1 MVPETY
7 DSLSLYKVGR
17 ISASSPTSLT
27 PKLTS
32 NLPEEGRLRV
42 STRQITDTMLDLIRT
57 YLSLPYVLLALF
69 ALSLARNYAAKISRN
84 HRIARLGARAPVR
97 TTYLPYGVDFLYE
110 VLRFMTK
117 DKNLELWVHTFK
129 TYGFGR
135 YTVESD
141 GAERVILTADP
152 ENIKAILATQ
162 FKEFGKGEAFRLDW
176 HAFLGD
182 SEYYFPSVW
191 ICVR

>member
-1 MVPETY
+1 
-7 DSLSLYKVGR
+7 
-17 ISASSPTSLT
+17 
-27 PKLTS
+27 
-32 NLPEEGRLRV
+32 
-42 STRQITDTMLDLIRT
+42 MLDLVRP
-57 YLSLPYVLLALF
+57 YFSLPYILLALL

-84 HRIARLGARAPVR
+84 RRIARLGARAPIR

-110 VLRFMTK
+110 VLQYMVK
-117 DKNLELWVHTFK
+117 DLSHEMWLHTFK
-129 TYGFGR
+129 KYGFGR

-141 GAERVILTADP
+141 GAERVVLTADP

-176 HAFLGD
+176 HEFLGD

-191 ICVR
+191 MSVK